1 MSVVTLGSRKGVPD
15 AVGENTVQRRRDRRQ
30 AIWIWLFLTPT
41 IVLYGLYTVY
51 PIVAS
56 YWYSFV
62 EWNGFE
68 ADQTWVGLANYRQV
82 FADPLF
88 WNSFKITVLFMVAVV
103 PLKVLLTLL
112 LAIVLNSPKMPF
124 STFFRT
130 AYFLPVVTTTAIVG
144 VVMQFV
150 FDPASGPINQFLL
163 KLGLVDG
170 GVNFL
175 GDSSTALW
183 TVAGVYIWK
192 WFGITLIYWLA
203 ALQTIPDEVYEAAR
217 IDGAG
222 AGSLMRHITMPLL
235 KPFLIIITLLSLE
248 SALKI
253 FDLMLTMTN
262 GGPFY
267 ATEVVEIYIYRWAFA
282 ATVPQLG
289 YASAAAVVFGL
300 FVCFVGLFQL
310 IGVRSVQKARGA
322 R

>member
-1 MSVVTLGSRKGVPD
+1 MAGLT
-15 AVGENTVQRRRDRRQ
+15 TVSDRPATKRERRRRLGRQ
-30 AIWIWLFLTPT
+30 QVYVWLLLTPT
-41 IVLYGLYTVY
+41 VVLYGLYTLY

-68 ADQTWVGLANYRQV
+68 TEKTWVGLQNYRDV

-88 WNSFKITVLFMVAVV
+88 WNAFKITVLFMVVVV
-103 PLKVLLTLL
+103 PAKVILTLL
-112 LAIVLNSPKMPF
+112 LAILLNSPKMPF
-124 STFFRT
+124 ATFFRT

-150 FDPASGPINQFLL
+150 FDPASGPINEVLTR
-163 KLGLVDG
+163 LGLVDE

-183 TVAGVYIWK
+183 TVAGVYVWK
-192 WFGITLIYWLA
+192 WFGITMIYWLA
-203 ALQTIPDEVYEAAR
+203 ALQTIPEDVYEAAR

-222 AGSLMRHITMPLL
+222 AWQLLRRVTLPLL
-235 KPFLIIITLLSLE
+235 KPFLLIITLLSLE

-253 FDLMLTMTN
+253 FDLMQTMTG

-267 ATEVVEIYIYRWAFA
+267 ATEVMEIYIYRWAFT
-282 ATVPQLG
+282 ATIPQLG
-289 YASAAAVVFGL
+289 YASAAAVLFGM
-300 FVCFVGLFQL
+300 FICVVGLFQWL
-310 IGVRSVQKARGA
+310 GVRAVQKARVEQ
-322 R
+322 